1 MFLVLALLLLI
12 FVPWPW
18 GLAAA
23 IASLVLFVFEV
34 AYWQRR
40 MRHRKVQTGVEN
52 LVGATGEVTSP
63 LAPVGQ
69 IRVKGELW
77 EARASTTID
86 PGTQVRVVAV
96 HGLTL
101 EVTPAADASSGVASS
116 VGALAIATV
125 TVFLLVGCGGSD
137 ESASESYA
145 NDVCSSF
152 NTWASSIEET
162 TATLKDQGLSLTGDD
177 VRNAIDDAGAATDLL
192 VTNVKDAGPPE
203 TEDGDKAQSELQTLT
218 NQLEHQLDV
227 VKDAAGSG
235 QSALALVSTVSS
247 AVSTAASD
255 VQSTFNELDNLDPA
269 GELSEA
275 FKSSDDCKSLQD
287 KVEKLKSEAT

>member
-1 MFLVLALLLLI
+1 MFLLLALLLLI

-18 GLAAA
+18 SLAAA

-77 EARASTTID
+77 EARASSPID
-86 PGTQVRVVAV
+86 PGAQVRVVAV

-101 EVTPAADASSGVASS
+101 EVTPAADPSGGVASG
-116 VGALAIATV
+116 VGTLAVV
-125 TVFLLVGCGGSD
+125 TLTAFLLVGCGGSD
-137 ESASESYA
+137 ESASERYA

-152 NTWASSIEET
+152 NTWASSIQET
-162 TATLKDQGLSLTGDD
+162 TNTLKDEGLSITGDD
-177 VRNAIDDAGAATDLL
+177 VRNAVDDAGAATDELIANL
-192 VTNVKDAGPPE
+192 KVAGPPE
-203 TEDGDKAQSELQTLT
+203 TEDGDKAQSEVQTLT

-227 VKDAAGSG
+227 VKDAAASN
-235 QSALALVSTVSS
+235 QSALTLVSTVSS

-255 VQSTFNELDNLDPA
+255 VQSTLDELDNLDPG

-275 FKSSDDCKSLQD
+275 FKSSDDCKTLQD
-287 KVEKLKSEAT
+287 KVESLRSSS